1 MLTVR
6 SDKAASV
13 RLGATPVESRPDG
26 YRVYRGTATYGDV
39 VLRYPD
45 LDPPRSEFVP
55 ADEALSDE
63 AVASLIGVPFTIEHP
78 ASLLDG
84 ATAREH
90 TVGVVLRAVA
100 DRTATP
106 PALKVDVIVHDAA
119 AQEDIESGRMCE
131 LSPGYRCEEEPADGE
146 HGGQAYQ
153 VVQRRRRYNH
163 LSGVSKARTVTPD
176 GRPARL
182 DEQAPEGPAYPPA
195 KRAAEAHQPVTRTP
209 AMDET
214 TTNPADAPAT
224 ETPGKPR
231 TDADAMLYDA
241 LSPEDAEILKSMSA
255 EAQAAIMAAMG
266 AGGMVSGEGSGPAG
280 EAAPIEAAGAE
291 MEMETT
297 TMDKLLAAI
306 ETLTADVAALKAG
319 AGSTDAAP
327 AAGAGAAAPAAAKTD
342 GAPAMS
348 AVDADAIIAEARKA
362 AVTAARETFDSS
374 GKFVA
379 AVRSDGH
386 HEVSTVADAAK
397 VMLLCVGTHL
407 PMLKPDAEAHLKGGR
422 MDSLVRLYKQ
432 AEQVRRDGL
441 LETQGRAVMD
451 ALGASGNDPQ
461 PGGDLVTGAVGNAA
475 NTIVPFRLPSPRGA

>member
-1 MLTVR
+1 MITVR

-26 YRVYRGTATYGDV
+26 YRVYRGVATYGDV

-90 TVGVVLRAVA
+90 TVGVVLRAIA
-100 DRTATP
+100 DRTASP

-195 KRAAEAHQPVTRTP
+195 TRAAEAHQPVTRTP

-214 TTNPADAPAT
+214 TTNPDAPAT
-224 ETPGKPR
+224 ETAGKPR

-266 AGGMVSGEGSGPAG
+266 AGGPASSEGSGPAG

-319 AGSTDAAP
+319 SGSTDAAP
-327 AAGAGAAAPAAAKTD
+327 AAAPGKPADKKD
-342 GAPAMS
+342 GLPNMS
-348 AVDADAIIAEARKA
+348 AVAVDADAIIAEARKA

-379 AVRSDGH
+379 AVRTDGH
-386 HEVSTVADAAK
+386 HDVATVADAAK
-397 VMLLCVGTHL
+397 VMLVTIGKHL
-407 PMLKPDAEAHLKGGR
+407 PLLKPDAEADLKAGR
-422 MDSLVRLYKQ
+422 MDALTTKYRQ
-432 AEQVRRDGL
+432 AEAIRRDGL
-441 LETQGRAVMD
+441 LESQGRAVMD
-451 ALGASGNDPQ
+451 ALGASGNDLQ
-461 PGGDLVTGAVGNAA
+461 SGGDLVGSAA
-475 NTIVPFRLPSPRGA
+475 NTIAPFRLPSPRGA